1 MKIAL
6 IGYGRMGKL
15 LEARAIDRGH
25 SIVAVVDPMSK
36 ETVSRTGTPV
46 FKSIEEA
53 LKGGENMSL
62 EVILSPRVLKI
73 SLADVV
79 VDFTSPG
86 TAPENISRMAEQKIP
101 LLVGTT
107 GWYDKL
113 PEISK
118 LVESAGSSLIWS
130 SNFSLG
136 MNLFFRIAAYT
147 AKLMNGFPDYDVG
160 GYEVHH
166 NKKADSPSG
175 TARILVEKVLAGMT
189 RKKTPV
195 YDTLN
200 RPPREEELHFASLRL
215 GSVPGVHS
223 LSFDS
228 SADTITIS
236 HSARNREA
244 FALGAVLAAEWLV
257 RCPGPGKEA
266 GKPRRGVFTM
276 DDALADILGRS

>member
-15 LEARAIDRGH
+15 LEARAAGRGH
-25 SIVAVVDPMSK
+25 RIAAVVDPMSK
-36 ETVSRTGTPV
+36 ETVSRTGAPV
-46 FKSIEEA
+46 FKSIGEA
-53 LKGGENMSL
+53 LGEGENMS
-62 EVILSPRVLKI
+62 PRGLKI
-73 SLADVV
+73 SPADVV

-86 TAPENISRMAEQKIP
+86 TVPENISRIAEQRIP

-113 PEISK
+113 PEISG
-118 LVESAGSSLIWS
+118 LVESAGSSLLWS

-136 MNLFFRIAAYT
+136 MNLFYRIAAYT
-147 AKLMNGFPDYDVG
+147 AGLMDRFPDYDVG

-175 TARILVEKVLAGMT
+175 TARTLVEKVLAGMT
-189 RKKTPV
+189 RKKKPV
-195 YDTLN
+195 YYTLN

-215 GSVPGVHS
+215 GSVPGLHS

-236 HSARNREA
+236 HNARNREA
-244 FALGAVLAAEWLV
+244 FASGAILAAEWLV
-257 RCPGPGKEA
+257 RCPGPGGEA
-266 GKPRRGVFTM
+266 GEPRRGVFTM